1 MNLLQS
7 GIPTGVVL
15 DKYMCPTEENA
26 KSKPMTPADIHN
38 IRRKSNVQGYDTKC
52 SEVENLTALV
62 MDPNFCGINYGNK
75 FDMDVMPIEV
85 RSKVVETGGKFLLC
99 YATSEMIERFRENPT
114 TIAIDGTH
122 KTCGTGYHLVTV
134 LAFDSRG
141 EGTPV
146 FQCLMESENKALFSV
161 ALSVFQSLAPDVC
174 SEVRCILSDTSCTF
188 INAWRETIN
197 VDVIWSV
204 CHWHLEKSW
213 SKHIKNPEMYR
224 EVKNLRYIS
233 SEAEFMV
240 ELEKLKK

>member
-1 MNLLQS
+1 MGTNLIWTSCQLKYEVKLWKPEESSSSVTQLRKWS
-7 GIPTGVVL
+7 KDSEKTQRRSRSMELTKRVVQVTIWWL
-15 DKYMCPTEENA
+15 CLLLVRLHFSQCNLYLHDYPTE
-26 KSKPMTPADIHN
+26 P
-38 IRRKSNVQGYDTKC
+38 VFF
-52 SEVENLTALV
+52 V
-62 MDPNFCGINYGNK
+62 
-75 FDMDVMPIEV
+75 
-85 RSKVVETGGKFLLC
+85 
-99 YATSEMIERFRENPT
+99 
-114 TIAIDGTH
+114 
-122 KTCGTGYHLVTV
+122 
-134 LAFDSRG
+134 DSRG